1 MRQKEIRVDHGHW
14 HIDRTTGVV
23 DDASHFPNPHV
34 SHEGGRMAIS
44 VYIPTPFR
52 KLTGN
57 RQHVEANGKNVAEV
71 LAHLERQY
79 PGFRQLVFGA
89 GDAVP
94 AHINI
99 YVNKQEIGSLAGIE
113 TAVKDG
119 DEVAVIP
126 ALAGGAASPPGG
138 ERALR
143 RIGALTPEQVNRY
156 SRHIIMPQVGPS
168 GQRKIMESSVLI
180 IGAGGLGSP
189 IAVYLALAG
198 IGKIGVVDFDT
209 VDISN
214 LQRQILHQNDD
225 IGKPKAIS
233 AKETI
238 NAYNPD
244 VEVVTHEVPITS
256 DNSMEIIAPYD
267 YIINGADNFAARYLV
282 NDTCH
287 FLKKPLIDGS
297 ILLFDGQVTVYQPDK
312 GCYRCLYPAPPP
324 PGMVP
329 SCAEAGVLGALCGTV
344 GTIQATEVLK
354 LILGV
359 GDSLHARLLLYDALA
374 MEFRQVRIR
383 KDPKCVLCGEPDDA
397 NAKVT
402 GLIDYDAW
410 CGGAFGHT
418 NEEEQKASE
427 AAKAARAKVHAQR
440 AKAPRRKS
448 ATKRAPSKKR
458 SAS

>member
-1 MRQKEIRVDHGHW
+1 MNDEQQTPDHGHL
-14 HIDRTTGVV
+14 HIDRATGAIDPASRVSRL
-23 DDASHFPNPHV
+23 ASHP
-34 SHEGGRMAIS
+34 EGGDCMPPVS

-57 RQHVEANGKNVAEV
+57 KQRVEAEGADVAEV
-71 LAHLERQY
+71 LANVDKQF
-79 PGFRQLVFGA
+79 PGFKQLVFGS
-89 GDAVP
+89 GSEVP

-99 YVNKQEIGSLAGIE
+99 YVNKQEIASLDGVATKVNE
-113 TAVKDG
+113 G

-126 ALAGGAASPPGG
+126 AMAGGSGEGESSTANGASAQPA
-138 ERALR
+138 RK
-143 RIGALTPEQVNRY
+143 RIGALTAEQVDRY

-198 IGKIGVVDFDT
+198 IGKIGIVDFDT

-225 IGKPKAIS
+225 IGKLKAVS

-256 DNSMEIIAPYD
+256 DNSMEIIGQYD
-267 YIINGADNFAARYLV
+267 YIVNGADNFAARYLV

-297 ILLFDGQVTVYQPDK
+297 ILLFDGQVTVYLPGL
-312 GCYRCLYPAPPP
+312 GCYRCLYPEPPP

-359 GDSLHARLLLYDALA
+359 GESLHGRLLLYDALE

-383 KDPKCVLCGEPDDA
+383 KNPKCVLCAITRP
-397 NAKVT
+397 
-402 GLIDYDAW
+402 
-410 CGGAFGHT
+410 
-418 NEEEQKASE
+418 
-427 AAKAARAKVHAQR
+427 
-440 AKAPRRKS
+440 
-448 ATKRAPSKKR
+448 
-458 SAS
+458 